1 MENNYIVSIVYQ
13 KNSSLKLASGMV
25 KACSAYE
32 AIGKAVK
39 MKNGLGSVVLSS
51 ALDCDE
57 TKTTLFEENN
67 SQNQ

>member
-13 KNSSLKLASGMV
+13 KDGSLKLASGMV

-57 TKTTLFEENN
+57 TKTTLFEEINN
-67 SQNQ
+67 KNQ